1 LLLFVEVYPVVS
13 SLSKLPATA
22 LYLYLSFGPY
32 REMDFDFS
40 AILVE
45 EQPESSAQYWI
56 YSFSL
61 IV

>member
-1 LLLFVEVYPVVS
+1 
-13 SLSKLPATA
+13 
-22 LYLYLSFGPY
+22 
-32 REMDFDFS
+32 MDFDFS